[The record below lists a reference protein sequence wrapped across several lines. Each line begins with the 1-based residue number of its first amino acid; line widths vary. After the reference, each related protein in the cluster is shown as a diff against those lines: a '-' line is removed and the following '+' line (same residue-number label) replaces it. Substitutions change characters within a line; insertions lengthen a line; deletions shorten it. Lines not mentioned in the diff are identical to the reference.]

1 MPEPTPA
8 APVAQVTP
16 PPATPPAVTPPPVDA
31 FDAAEPLPTMAP
43 QLAPQADSFEWP
55 ALETEPAAK
64 PPGRS
69 RRPLVIGAG
78 LIVLIGAGIAAAVS
92 LTGGGSSGLSTVTS
106 SSTSTPT
113 QTTRTTATRP
123 LLPDP
128 AVPAAR
134 RPALIGAG
142 NALFATSPGGRVVRL
157 NSRSLRQLA
166 IASDASRPR
175 ALAVLGRTLIVADD
189 KTLYRLRSDTLAPV
203 GASAFGPA
211 PLVAGG
217 GKSPIVAATGRRVC
231 LVGASGPGPC
241 VRASFVATGVGARP
255 GGTVLAVDGP
265 HGALATFRRAGK
277 KLVASGSEIVVGKK
291 AHGPVVVVGS
301 RAYVPVSRGIAVV
314 DLATRKVTS
323 TIPLQVTPGAPA
335 IVGGTIVAPL
345 PARGGVALISSG
357 AKAATPRFVATG
369 PLAYAAGAG
378 TGSLAYVANAGDGT
392 ITLVDVSKGKALR
405 RLRISSLRGAAVPR
419 AIVRRGSVK
428 KVGNLVTLTL
438 HLGSGAL
445 DRSGLLV
452 RSRSIAHGTSVV
464 ELWQGGIASAIGRVA
479 GQGVTATL
487 RPSAGRVVVRLS
499 AAAGAFTALAVG
511 RANGGRDVV
520 LLLTARPPATTGGG
534 GSSTGGGAARPAVA
548 AAAVVVARRRP
559 RVAVAVVVGR
569 WRRWWWRR
577 RPRELLASGH
587 PAAAGE
593 LLGVVRL
600 VEARDLDDVA
610 GVRRVQ
616 ELLAAER
623 TCRRGGRRRRA
634 EEDEVAR
641 HEVGAVDRHRRRRSG
656 GR

>member
-1 MPEPTPA
+1 M
-8 APVAQVTP
+8 
-16 PPATPPAVTPPPVDA
+16 
-31 FDAAEPLPTMAP
+31 
-43 QLAPQADSFEWP
+43 
-55 ALETEPAAK
+55 
-64 PPGRS
+64 
-69 RRPLVIGAG
+69 
-78 LIVLIGAGIAAAVS
+78 
-92 LTGGGSSGLSTVTS
+92 
-106 SSTSTPT
+106 
-113 QTTRTTATRP
+113 
-123 LLPDP
+123 
-128 AVPAAR
+128 PAAR

-157 NSRSLRQLA
+157 NGRSLRQLA
-166 IASDASRPR
+166 IACDASRPR

-211 PLVAGG
+211 PLVGGG

-255 GGTVLAVDGP
+255 GGTVLAVDGA

-357 AKAATPRFVATG
+357 ARAATPRFVATG

-419 AIVRRGSVK
+419 AIVRRGSVR

-487 RPSAGRVVVRLS
+487 RPSAGRVIVRLS

-534 GSSTGGGAARPAVA
+534 GSSTGGGGGSSSGGGGGGGGSTTP
-548 AAAVVVARRRP
+548 P
-559 RVAVAVVVGR
+559 RVAVAVGGGGGGGR
-569 WRRWWWRR
+569 RWWRR
-577 RPRELLASGH
+577 RPRELLASRH

-600 VEARDLDDVA
+600 VEARDLHDIA
-610 GVRRVQ
+610 GVRRLQ
-616 ELLAAER
+616 EPPPAEVH
-623 TCRRGGRRRRA
+623 A
-634 EEDEVAR
+634 DVVDVSVVLEEDEVAR
-641 HEVGAVDRHRRRRSG
+641 HEVGTVDRNPDVDLVVRHARDRDARVRVRPLHESRAVEPGLRRRATEVVRRAQVLRSDPDGVECGRRGRLGVHDGHAGRDVDHRPRDIGGRDRGRRPRRRSVRAAG
-656 GR
+656 TPVAGAGAGPACASSARASSRRSWYRPR